1 MSWLLMS
8 VRKFKNTQPKI
19 DKSAYVDEQ
28 ACVIGD
34 VEIGENSSVWPMTV
48 IRGDVNFIKIGRE
61 SNIQDGSILHVTHKG
76 KYTAGAPLII
86 GNGVTVGHGAILHA
100 CTIGDY
106 CLIGMGATVMDNCIV
121 EDYAMIGAGAMVP
134 PNKHIKTGE
143 LWLGNPAKKIRDL
156 TEQQKQQLEYSA
168 QQYVQLKNQY
178 PNPDIEIQ

>member
-1 MSWLLMS
+1 MCMSI
-8 VRKFKNTQPKI
+8 RNFKNTKPKI
-19 DKSAYVDEQ
+19 DKTAYIDKQ

-34 VEIGENSSVWPMTV
+34 VKIGKDSSVWPMTV
-48 IRGDVNFIKIGRE
+48 IRGDVNFITIGKQ

-76 KYTAGAPLII
+76 KYGDGAPLII

-100 CTIGDY
+100 CTIGDF

-134 PNKHIKTGE
+134 PNKHIKAGE
-143 LWLGNPAKKIRDL
+143 LWLGNPAKKVRDL

-168 QQYVQLKNQY
+168 HQYVLLKNQY
-178 PNPDIEIQ
+178 